1 MRAGVRRSPMI
12 CYSPGHER
20 SKQHCVWASAG
31 ASQNLVKELRG
42 PRVSRMALISLRT
55 AATLRR

>member
-1 MRAGVRRSPMI
+1 MTAGVRRSPMI

-31 ASQNLVKELRG
+31 TSQNLVKELRG
-42 PRVSRMALISLRT
+42 PGFRAWR
-55 AATLRR
+55 